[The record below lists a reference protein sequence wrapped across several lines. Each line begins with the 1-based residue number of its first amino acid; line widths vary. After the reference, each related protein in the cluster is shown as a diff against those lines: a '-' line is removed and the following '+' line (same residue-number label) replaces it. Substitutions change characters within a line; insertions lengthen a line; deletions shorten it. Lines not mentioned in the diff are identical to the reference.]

1 MNEYDQRQYNLMYKC
16 LKGFEVGNVN
26 LRVLISSL
34 RGLINILQEP
44 EDEWKT
50 SFLCEWWT
58 LEEIYSL
65 ALDKEQNQLS
75 ETDRNSVYEAIDNMK
90 KLILH
95 ELSTEQDI

>member
-1 MNEYDQRQYNLMYKC
+1 MNEYDQRQYNLMYEC

-34 RGLINILQEP
+34 RGLINVLQEP

-90 KLILH
+90 KL
-95 ELSTEQDI
+95 LSEKN